1 MTDINY
7 DTGELTAEEGAGS
20 IVMVSL
26 LPVGGPTGVF
36 FYHDEVAPF
45 V

>member
-7 DTGELTAEEGAGS
+7 DNRELSAEDGAGS
-20 IVMVSL
+20 IVTEAL

-36 FYHDEVAPF
+36 FYCNKV
-45 V
+45 